1 MKLHLLLFALLGFLA
16 GTVFPSIASTSVHET
31 FEITRGQ
38 RKLIGDFDVAFG
50 TKFLPIAETPAA
62 VPFLKTALLACDHIP
77 LQRQVV
83 AAAGGSEA
91 EIQYALDRFNRD
103 FCGKC

>member
-1 MKLHLLLFALLGFLA
+1 MKFHLLPAALVGLLA
-16 GTVFPSIASTSVHET
+16 GAVLPSVASTPVRET
-31 FEITRGQ
+31 FQITPEQ
-38 RKLIGDFDVAFG
+38 RQFVGDFDAAFG

-62 VPFLKTALLACDHIP
+62 VPFLKTALLACDNIP